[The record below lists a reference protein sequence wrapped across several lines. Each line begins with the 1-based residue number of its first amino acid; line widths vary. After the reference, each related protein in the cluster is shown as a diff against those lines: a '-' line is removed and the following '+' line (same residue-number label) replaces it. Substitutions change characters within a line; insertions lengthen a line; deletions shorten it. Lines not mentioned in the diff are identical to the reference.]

1 MIHKTF
7 QILPIEG
14 MSPIFTSNDL
24 GEIDVNLQLL
34 TKNLA
39 PSGNTDNSPE
49 LTIRTQVVSSNE
61 YTTSW
66 VCDCIADFQI
76 SKSEDSSPEGEK
88 FHITVG
94 YDGLVLDSLMTNY
107 LPNVG
112 SDDVT
117 HRLAESTLHQFQK
130 KTKETL
136 PPGWDG
142 TPPVVI
148 ETIEYHLFQ
157 NQRRSM
163 GLWGNNFLH
172 SNEFEFTDESG
183 TVNCPFTP
191 YDVGIDP
198 PEGFSWE
205 PDYVTQWVIDREYT
219 STDQDG
225 WSYGLDFGSIAINY
239 REGKSA
245 TSSAGVRACRRR
257 RWKRIAK
264 KVTPLPVTSL
274 EQTPFERDSKVLDSL
289 KGTYGFDEDDESP
302 DIEDE
307 GDLPIAQPPDET
319 KIFEIFENQR
329 RSVTLD
335 WGKKH
340 LFSAERSPFS
350 DETGEI
356 TYHYSSLDHNND
368 PPAGYEWVDWD
379 WKIDTT
385 YTNTDEAGWVYGIDF
400 TWIMS
405 NLQKGRSTTS
415 SVGRSVRRRKFTRR
429 MRKINKS
436 ITHVTSF
443 EYARASQSKQSL
455 PPKEIK
461 SKLDLYQLQNQN
473 LIMSLCQERETIS
486 SSVLVPWAQ
495 ILSCD
500 VVSPT
505 VLRISVLIH
514 RYFGQ
519 DPNQNEIYRPVE
531 MKIFILDCPSE
542 KISQLIFDRQ
552 RLEECRENIMTL
564 ISSGNMTGR
573 RDSQYLLQTHAEV
586 VGDDNQVQFIPEDL
600 SLGSSTNLYL
610 DKEILKLAT
619 LLEQMKKYQQ
629 TIYVS
634 TSNSLNSPLFVTTEQ
649 LHRRIQIEIHH
660 LEIKRIRFLLYV
672 ASLLEASLS
681 GPSYDEAEV
690 KQMIQLDYKAAERLY
705 HFIGQ
710 EQNHEMDAAKQMI
723 DYLLETSEMRIRDTA
738 LCGWAHRG
746 PTLEKCLGILI
757 NGYFTQIIGVLGRFF
772 ESKEGLMTLK
782 VRNMP
787 RPIIIPFDRPMKAN
801 FN

>member
-1 MIHKTF
+1 
-7 QILPIEG
+7 
-14 MSPIFTSNDL
+14 
-24 GEIDVNLQLL
+24 
-34 TKNLA
+34 
-39 PSGNTDNSPE
+39 
-49 LTIRTQVVSSNE
+49 
-61 YTTSW
+61 
-66 VCDCIADFQI
+66 
-76 SKSEDSSPEGEK
+76 
-88 FHITVG
+88 
-94 YDGLVLDSLMTNY
+94 
-107 LPNVG
+107 
-112 SDDVT
+112 
-117 HRLAESTLHQFQK
+117 
-130 KTKETL
+130 
-136 PPGWDG
+136 
-142 TPPVVI
+142 
-148 ETIEYHLFQ
+148 
-157 NQRRSM
+157 
-163 GLWGNNFLH
+163 
-172 SNEFEFTDESG
+172 
-183 TVNCPFTP
+183 
-191 YDVGIDP
+191 
-198 PEGFSWE
+198 
-205 PDYVTQWVIDREYT
+205 
-219 STDQDG
+219 
-225 WSYGLDFGSIAINY
+225 
-239 REGKSA
+239 
-245 TSSAGVRACRRR
+245 
-257 RWKRIAK
+257 
-264 KVTPLPVTSL
+264 
-274 EQTPFERDSKVLDSL
+274 
-289 KGTYGFDEDDESP
+289 
-302 DIEDE
+302 
-307 GDLPIAQPPDET
+307 
-319 KIFEIFENQR
+319 
-329 RSVTLD
+329 
-335 WGKKH
+335 
-340 LFSAERSPFS
+340 
-350 DETGEI
+350 
-356 TYHYSSLDHNND
+356 
-368 PPAGYEWVDWD
+368 
-379 WKIDTT
+379 
-385 YTNTDEAGWVYGIDF
+385 
-400 TWIMS
+400 
-405 NLQKGRSTTS
+405 
-415 SVGRSVRRRKFTRR
+415 

-610 DKEILKLAT
+610 DREILNLAT